1 LTRLWHIRAPLLICF
16 LVYAR
21 YSQFARREQTVI
33 KCEVKAAP
41 ANLLGSS
48 GCQVCFFKGGDMSYG
63 YEINELAKEESWR
76 MFRIIG
82 EFVEGFD
89 KLSGIEPAVTIYG
102 SSRLGVDD
110 ELYAET
116 EEIAYRLGQSGFSIV
131 TGGGPGVME
140 AANKGARKAG
150 VTSVGLNISLPE
162 EQVCNAY
169 TTRSITFDHFFTRK
183 VMLVKYA
190 VAFVIMPGG
199 LGTLD
204 ELTEVLTLMQTH
216 KTKPF
221 PVVLFNSEF
230 WKGFLDWLRSSV
242 LFRKYVSEKDFDL
255 LRVLDRPEEVVE
267 AIQRWYVGHE
277 VIGKKAL
284 LK

>member
-1 LTRLWHIRAPLLICF
+1 MAH
-16 LVYAR
+16 
-21 YSQFARREQTVI
+21 
-33 KCEVKAAP
+33 
-41 ANLLGSS
+41 
-48 GCQVCFFKGGDMSYG
+48 G

-82 EFVEGFD
+82 ELVAGFD
-89 KLSGIEPAVTIYG
+89 TLTGIEPAVTIYG
-102 SSRLGVDD
+102 SSRLSVDD

-116 EEIAYRLGQSGFSIV
+116 EEIAYRLGQLGFSIV

-162 EQVCNAY
+162 EQLCNAY
-169 TTRSITFDHFFTRK
+169 TTKSMTFNHFFTRK

-190 VAFVIMPGG
+190 TAFVIMPGG

-216 KTKPF
+216 KIKPF

-242 LFRKYVSEKDFDL
+242 LFRKYVSEDDFDL
-255 LRVLDRPEEVVE
+255 LRVLDRPDEVVE
-267 AIQRWYVGHE
+267 AVKRWHVGRE
-277 VIGKKAL
+277 VIGRKAL
-284 LK
+284 FE

>member
-1 LTRLWHIRAPLLICF
+1 MA
-16 LVYAR
+16 
-21 YSQFARREQTVI
+21 
-33 KCEVKAAP
+33 
-41 ANLLGSS
+41 
-48 GCQVCFFKGGDMSYG
+48 YG

-89 KLSGIEPAVTIYG
+89 KLSSIEPAVTIYG
-102 SSRLGVDD
+102 SARVGEND
-110 ELYAET
+110 ELYKQT
-116 EEIAYRLGQSGFSIV
+116 EEIAYQLGQLGFSIV

-162 EQVCNAY
+162 EQVSNIYA
-169 TTRSITFDHFFTRK
+169 TKSITFSYFFTRK

-216 KTKPF
+216 KIKPF
-221 PVVLFNSEF
+221 PVILFDSEF
-230 WKGFLDWLRSSV
+230 WKGFLNWLRCVV
-242 LFRKYVSEKDFDL
+242 LTRKYISESDFDL
-255 LRVLDRPEEVVE
+255 LRVLDKPCEVVE
-267 AIQRWYVGHE
+267 AIRRWYVSHE
-277 VIGKKAL
+277 VIGRKAVF
-284 LK
+284 K

>member
-1 LTRLWHIRAPLLICF
+1 MA
-16 LVYAR
+16 
-21 YSQFARREQTVI
+21 
-33 KCEVKAAP
+33 
-41 ANLLGSS
+41 
-48 GCQVCFFKGGDMSYG
+48 YG

-89 KLSGIEPAVTIYG
+89 NLSGIEPAVIIYG
-102 SSRLGVDD
+102 SSRLRVDD
-110 ELYAET
+110 KLYAET

-140 AANKGARKAG
+140 AANKGAQKAG
-150 VTSVGLNISLPE
+150 VISVGLNISLPE

-169 TTRSITFDHFFTRK
+169 TTKSITFNHFFTRK

-216 KTKPF
+216 KIKPF

-230 WKGFLDWLRSSV
+230 WKGFLDWLRGSV
-242 LFRKYVSEKDFDL
+242 LFRDYVSEKDFDL
-255 LRVLDRPEEVVE
+255 LRVLDRPDEVAE
-267 AIQRWYVGHE
+267 AIQRWYVRHE
-277 VIGKKAL
+277 IIGKKAL
-284 LK
+284 LG